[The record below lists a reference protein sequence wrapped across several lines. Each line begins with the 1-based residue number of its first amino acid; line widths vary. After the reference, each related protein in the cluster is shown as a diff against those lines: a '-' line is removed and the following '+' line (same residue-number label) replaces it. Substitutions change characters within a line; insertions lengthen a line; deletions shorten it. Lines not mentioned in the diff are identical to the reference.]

1 MQMKKKTIKATLLL
15 PAGGKD
21 YWSTIMYGEATFSYT
36 LYEGDIIVA
45 AYAQFKDGTQV
56 IGGVRKANEEGY
68 NIKFFNVLDASGKVY
83 SGWPIDCSDHEDFRG
98 SGFIFILNDDEN
110 IEYHLSIEEKEA

>member
-1 MQMKKKTIKATLLL
+1 MKKNKATLLL
-15 PAGGKD
+15 PTGGME
-21 YWSTIMYGEATFSYT
+21 YWSTIMCGEATFPHT

-45 AYAQFKDGTQV
+45 AYARFRDGTQV
-56 IGGVRKANEEGY
+56 IGGVRKAKEEGY

-98 SGFIFILNDDEN
+98 SGFVFSLNDEGST
-110 IEYHLSIEEKEA
+110 EYHLSIKEKEA